1 MSVTTSMMQ
10 ERAVLDDR
18 ALDLLF
24 RQARTQNDWLA
35 RPVEDDL
42 LQQLWDIAK
51 WGPTSANC
59 SPMRILFLRSDDSK
73 ARLKPYLLPGNVDK
87 TMSAPV
93 IAIIGNDMKFHR
105 HLPRLFPHN
114 QMAESWFSGEDKR
127 VFAETTALRNGSLQ
141 GGYFILAAR
150 ALGLDCGP
158 MSGFDHQAVDAEFW
172 SGTAVRTNFICNLG
186 YGSNEKLFERLPRL
200 DMDEAC
206 RFL

>member
-73 ARLKPYLLPGNVDK
+73 ARLKPYLLPG
-87 TMSAPV
+87 TSTRP
-93 IAIIGNDMKFHR
+93 
-105 HLPRLFPHN
+105 
-114 QMAESWFSGEDKR
+114 
-127 VFAETTALRNGSLQ
+127 
-141 GGYFILAAR
+141 
-150 ALGLDCGP
+150 
-158 MSGFDHQAVDAEFW
+158 
-172 SGTAVRTNFICNLG
+172 
-186 YGSNEKLFERLPRL
+186 
-200 DMDEAC
+200 
-206 RFL
+206 